1 MAYIGRGQFTD
12 DSIVD
17 KGLQTSMD
25 PLTISAQVARL
36 FHMANNFSDSSKYMV
51 RVFLPLIAVSILIL
65 GSGIVRR
72 I

>member
-17 KGLQTSMD
+17 KGLQTSTD
-25 PLTISAQVARL
+25 PLTIVTQTTCL

-51 RVFLPLIAVSILIL
+51 RVLPPTH
-65 GSGIVRR
+65 SGEYTNFG
-72 I
+72 